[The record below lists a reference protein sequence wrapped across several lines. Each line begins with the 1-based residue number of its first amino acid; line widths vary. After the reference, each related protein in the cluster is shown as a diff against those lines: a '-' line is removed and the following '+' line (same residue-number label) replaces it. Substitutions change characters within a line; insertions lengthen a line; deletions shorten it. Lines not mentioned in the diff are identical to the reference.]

1 MTINRKDKCRRTIF
15 WASFFFSMIIYDTN
29 QFSRNQ
35 IQVLS
40 LSYDD
45 SRQQL
50 GIFEVIPFQDD
61 IEADTTQQKG
71 LSEYNLDSDQIE
83 EGVTHKMPD
92 RKNTKHYYDYL
103 FVNNNKSKSEIQ
115 EGNKSKPR

>member
-1 MTINRKDKCRRTIF
+1 M
-15 WASFFFSMIIYDTN
+15 
-29 QFSRNQ
+29 
-35 IQVLS
+35 LS

-45 SRQQL
+45 SKQHL

-61 IEADTTQQKG
+61 IEADSIQQKS

-83 EGVTHKMPD
+83 EGVNHKMYD

-103 FVNNNKSKSEIQ
+103 PVNDNKSKFDVQ
-115 EGNKSKPR
+115 EENKSKPR

>member
-1 MTINRKDKCRRTIF
+1 MTVTRKDKCRHTMF
-15 WASFFFSMIIYDTN
+15 WASFFFTMIIYDTN
-29 QFSRNQ
+29 QFSRNK

-45 SRQQL
+45 SRQHL

-61 IEADTTQQKG
+61 IEDDNIQQKG

-83 EGVTHKMPD
+83 QGLTHKMTH
-92 RKNTKHYYDYL
+92 RKNTKHYYNYL
-103 FVNNNKSKSEIQ
+103 SVNNNKSKLEFQ
-115 EGNKSKPR
+115 EGNKYKPR